1 MEEIKKTVQALLQNF
16 AKEEAGNR
24 VTSNNMMG
32 LMMNINAAL
41 DGKITMT
48 KPKDENAS
56 DNG

>member
-1 MEEIKKTVQALLQNF
+1 
-16 AKEEAGNR
+16 
-24 VTSNNMMG
+24 MMG